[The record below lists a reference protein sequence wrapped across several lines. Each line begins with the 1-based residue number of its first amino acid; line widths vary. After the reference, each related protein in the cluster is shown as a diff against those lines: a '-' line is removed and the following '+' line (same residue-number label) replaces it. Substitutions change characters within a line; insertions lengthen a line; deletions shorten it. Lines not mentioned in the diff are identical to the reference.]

1 MSPKEQVYSV
11 LIVSGSEKFNTSL
24 QNALPAGKYQPIKIT
39 SGVGAA
45 KRELLE
51 RSYDIVI
58 INTPLPDDY
67 GTRLAI
73 DLSSEIGIGVM
84 LFVKSENFDEVYNQV
99 TDYGVLTVSKPASGQ
114 IVLQSMLLLC
124 ATRERLRRMEQKTA
138 SLEEKMEE
146 IRLVNRAKWALIN
159 EFGMNEA
166 EAHRYIERK
175 AMNGCITKRR
185 AAEEIIEKYK

>member
-11 LIVSGSEKFNTSL
+11 LIVSGSEKFNT
-24 QNALPAGKYQPIKIT
+24 LPAGKYQPIKVT